1 MGIKFAVL
9 RTHDGH
15 AYDLLKPGATIKAGM
30 GGFFD
35 VLFNGIAD
43 KVRVSI
49 DGVVCEGHP
58 PKLPTDRPAGKHPVL
73 IEQVHGD
80 TVVHSER
87 GEIEVIAEPQPVTSP
102 VVPPPAPPADPE
114 PKPEAEV
121 AASE

>member
-15 AYDLLKPGATIKAGM
+15 AYDLLKPGATIKPGM

-35 VLFNGIAD
+35 VLFNGNAD

-49 DGVVCEGHP
+49 DGIVCDGHP

-73 IEQVHGD
+73 IEQVHGEA
-80 TVVHSER
+80 VVHSAK
-87 GEIEVIAEPQPVTSP
+87 GEIEIVADV
-102 VVPPPAPPADPE
+102 PAPPAPLPEQPAKSDDPADWDGSVHVV
-114 PKPEAEV
+114 KA
-121 AASE
+121 